1 MNADPRLWREGAV
14 IDDRYEVT
22 GILGQG
28 GMGVVH
34 QIRHLAWGVDLAV
47 KSPKTERWNDSGR
60 KHFVREAE
68 TWVSLGLHPH
78 VCSCYYVRVLD
89 SAPRVFVEYVPGG
102 SLHDWIRNRELYR
115 GDRHG
120 VLARIL
126 DLAIQFA
133 WGLEHAHSRNLVHQD
148 VKPQNVLV
156 EAVGQGTVTAKV
168 TDFGLARARAVALV
182 AAGDD
187 TAPDVSVPVTA
198 GGMTLRYA
206 SPEQG
211 SGRPLGRRT
220 DIYSYAVSVLEMFTG
235 EATWR
240 IGEAAGAALAQY
252 RTQEAGTRLD
262 EHLPAMPSD
271 LADLLERCLHHDLAH
286 RPGSMSEIA
295 AELTRI
301 YQRVLGHPYPR
312 RIPKASELLADEH
325 NNRAVSLLDLERTDE
340 AEEAFTEALSV
351 DPRHVPATYNRGLL
365 RWRRGE
371 TTDEELVTVLD
382 TLRGD
387 TGDPWQSRL
396 ALAHVHL
403 ERGDVTTARELLDSA
418 MREQPG
424 EPETQTAWKALT
436 SGRVADARH
445 IGVGTVPWY
454 ADARRRMRESRSSGQ
469 RSEPAPELQIR
480 LAGDARL
487 ALTACDGSVR
497 FWDTRRGSCLRT
509 LDGDRASHAADV
521 SPDGRYAVAAGTD
534 EIVRLWDLADGSCVQ
549 TFTPQYLKGTT
560 AIQST
565 RLTAVVD
572 RVAAATDDG
581 QVLVWDTRTGRV
593 IRTVEV
599 YKHGNTVFELASD
612 GRSLLTASHKDGLVR
627 LWDVNTGD
635 VRWALPG
642 REKEGRDIRCVCL
655 STDGRH
661 AAIVGNE
668 HAIVDLTTGRR
679 CVGALPQRAN
689 LLSLSTDCRWV
700 LCIGREDHLLELWDL
715 ERRRC
720 LRTFHG
726 HVDDVLAAQIADD
739 GRTGVSAG
747 KDDTAIWWQ
756 LPRDYDAPPML
767 SLPRPATELSRLGLQ
782 VAGLVT
788 EAQEA
793 TKAEQ
798 YAEALGLLTQA
809 RAIPGYERSSHVL
822 SAWRA
827 LGRYSIRVGI
837 RAGWASR
844 VVADHSNAE
853 QRLALS
859 ADGRSAAMELV
870 GEHAIHV
877 WDIASGSRKQVIDT
891 SRHRSRFWGLLT
903 KSSLKLSAD
912 GRRVMSASAR
922 VDTWS
927 VDTGEH
933 ISGFEP
939 HRGAQG
945 TRFSDD
951 GRRALL
957 VVGDESLQ
965 LWDLDSGERV
975 RILAERGHH
984 PAGLRALWLDPD
996 GCFAASCASDQVIR
1010 LWDLENGACLREF
1023 RGHTSD
1029 AQSICVS
1036 NDMRFLLSCGSYS
1049 DRTIRLWDVSTGEL
1063 VRVFEEL
1070 SDEAEGSDWHR
1081 SVRFTSDGHFAISGA
1096 DKSSAAVW
1104 DVATGRCLHVMSEHQ
1119 SGLVIDTLS
1128 SDGCYAL
1135 SSGAGGKV
1143 RLWELDWEL
1152 VAREPADWDVGA
1164 EPYLRRFLDRN
1175 GTEWPA
1181 AFDDLLRRLQDAG
1194 YGWLRPDGVRAQA
1207 DRMAAGRS

>member
-1 MNADPRLWREGAV
+1 MWRKGAV
-14 IDDRYEVT
+14 IDDRYKVT
-22 GILGQG
+22 GLLGQG

-47 KSPKTERWNDSGR
+47 KSPKAERWNDSGR

-78 VCSCYYVRVLD
+78 VCSCYYVRTLD
-89 SAPRVFVEYVPGG
+89 GVPRVFVEYVPGG

-156 EAVGQGTVTAKV
+156 EAAGQGTVTAKV

-187 TAPDVSVPVTA
+187 TAPDVSVPVTT

-240 IGEAAGAALAQY
+240 IGEAAGVALSRY
-252 RTQEAGTRLD
+252 RTQTAGARPD
-262 EHLPAMPSD
+262 EHLPDMPPD
-271 LADLLERCLHHDLAH
+271 LADLLERCLDHDPVH

-301 YQRVLGHPYPR
+301 YQKVLGYPYPR
-312 RIPKASELLADEH
+312 RIPQAAELLADEY
-325 NNRAVSLLDLERTDE
+325 NNKAMSLLDLERTDE

-371 TTDEELVTVLD
+371 TTDEALVAALD

-403 ERGDVTTARELLDSA
+403 ERGDVTTAREVLDSA
-418 MREQPG
+418 VREQPG
-424 EPETQTAWKALT
+424 EPEILRAWKAVT
-436 SGRVADARH
+436 SGRVTDARPAA
-445 IGVGTVPWY
+445 VATVPWY
-454 ADARRRMRESRSSGQ
+454 ADARRRMEESRSSGQ
-469 RSEPAPELQIR
+469 RSGPAPELQIR
-480 LAGDARL
+480 LTGGARR

-497 FWDTRRGSCLRT
+497 FWDTLRGSCMRT
-509 LDGDRASHAADV
+509 LDRGRASHAADV
-521 SPDGRYAVAAGTD
+521 SPDGRYAVAVGTD
-534 EIVRLWDLADGSCVQ
+534 EIVRLWDLADGSCVR

-560 AIQST
+560 AIRST
-565 RLTAVVD
+565 RLTAVAD

-581 QVLVWDTRTGRV
+581 QVLVWDTGTGRV

-599 YKHGNTVFELASD
+599 YEHGDTAFALASD
-612 GRSLLTASHKDGLVR
+612 GHILLTAGHQDGSVR
-627 LWDVNTGD
+627 LWDVDSGD
-635 VRWALPG
+635 VRQVLPG
-642 REKEGRDIRCVCL
+642 FGDASEIRCVFL
-655 STDGRH
+655 TTDGRR
-661 AAIVGNE
+661 AATVGHKN
-668 HAIVDLTTGRR
+668 AIALWDLDTGR
-679 CVGALPQRAN
+679 CVSTLAPRTTAARAMA
-689 LLSLSTDCRWV
+689 LSTDCRWV
-700 LCIGREDHLLELWDL
+700 FCDGREGGLEWWDL
-715 ERRRC
+715 EHGRC
-720 LRTFHG
+720 LRTFRG
-726 HVDDVLAAQIADD
+726 HVADVLAVQIADD

-747 KDDTAIWWQ
+747 KDDTAIWWR
-756 LPRDYDAPPML
+756 LPGDYDAPPML
-767 SLPRPATELSRLGLQ
+767 SRPRPATELSRLSMQ
-782 VAGLVT
+782 VMGLVA

-793 TKAEQ
+793 RKTGQ
-798 YAEALGLLTQA
+798 YAQALHLLTRA
-809 RAIPGYERSSHVL
+809 RALPGHERSLHVL

-827 LGRYSIRVGI
+827 LGRCSTRVGV

-844 VVADHSNAE
+844 VVARHGDGD
-853 QRLALS
+853 QRVALS
-859 ADGRSAAMELV
+859 ADGRSVAWGL
-870 GEHAIHV
+870 EHAIHV
-877 WDIASGSRKQVIDT
+877 RDIASGNRKQVIDT
-891 SRHRSRFWGLLT
+891 SGHRSRFWGLLT

-912 GRRVMSASAR
+912 GQRVMQASAR

-927 VDTGEH
+927 VETGEH

-939 HRGAQG
+939 GRGAQG
-945 TRFSDD
+945 ARFSDD
-951 GRRALL
+951 GRFALL
-957 VVGDESLQ
+957 VAGDESLQ

-975 RILAERGHH
+975 RTLAERGHH
-984 PAGLRALWLDPD
+984 PAGPRALWLAPD
-996 GCFAASCASDQVIR
+996 GCFAASCASDRVIR
-1010 LWDLENGACLREF
+1010 LWDLSTGACLREF

-1036 NDMRFLLSCGSYS
+1036 NDMRFLLSCGSNS

-1070 SDEAEGSDWHR
+1070 SDEADGSGWHR
-1081 SVRFTSDGHFAISGA
+1081 TARFTSDGRFAISGA
-1096 DKSSAAVW
+1096 SKSSAAVW
-1104 DVATGRCLHVMSEHQ
+1104 DVTTGRRLHVMSEDQ
-1119 SGLVIDTLS
+1119 SGLIVDTLS
-1128 SDGCYAL
+1128 SDGCHAL
-1135 SSGAGGKV
+1135 SIGVAGEV

-1152 VAREPADWDVGA
+1152 AARAPADWDASA
-1164 EPYLRRFLDRN
+1164 EPYVRRFLERH
-1175 GTEWPA
+1175 GAEWPSA
-1181 AFDDLLRRLQDAG
+1181 VDDLLRRLQDAG

-1207 DRMAAGRS
+1207 DRMASRRN